1 MKTKFRTLEL
11 AIEFYQ
17 RAEGSRFS
25 KRCMKD
31 QFDRA
36 LLSIVLNL
44 SEGSAKPTVKDRLKF
59 YSISMGSLRE
69 VQVLLQLSGKS
80 KLLTASDKLA
90 ASLYCLCRS
99 LK

>member
-1 MKTKFRTLEL
+1 MKNKFRTLEL
-11 AIEFYQ
+11 AINFYQ
-17 RAEGSRFS
+17 RAKSLKFPQRH
-25 KRCMKD
+25 MQD

-44 SEGSAKPTVKDRLKF
+44 SEGSAKPTRKDRLKF
-59 YSISMGSLRE
+59 YCIALGSMRE
-69 VQVLLQLSGKS
+69 VQVLLQITNNRR
-80 KLLTASDKLA
+80 LLTESDPMA